1 MKVNLDMGKA
11 RLDFLESKV
20 KIDHLGDDLPWHAG
34 EARPQA
40 NQKCRAWQKAAPG
53 HDAAAKL
60 DGPSSLK
67 MAREFQV
74 LAAKVTSGYLEIDL
88 TPPAKEAAL
97 GPLKKLS
104 PEQVWCVDSQKMR
117 NITLEDFRTSLKKV
131 RCSM

>member
-67 MAREFQV
+67 MAENFGLGSQSLEFYERWNQEF
-74 LAAKVTSGYLEIDL
+74 GD
-88 TPPAKEAAL
+88 
-97 GPLKKLS
+97 
-104 PEQVWCVDSQKMR
+104 M
-117 NITLEDFRTSLKKV
+117 NI
-131 RCSM
+131 